1 MRSTLI
7 VSAFA
12 VLALAAPRPQ
22 DIEFDLVDA
31 APDAEV
37 VTPPTDVT
45 SDTVEVQPV
54 SQAVAIGATSVT
66 DTTSTTQKR
75 DFLEVA
81 KNLSKRGDGDCSPEP
96 AGTGPQVS
104 SYVPCSALKRCN

>member
-7 VSAFA
+7 ISAFA
-12 VLALAAPRPQ
+12 ALALAAPRPQ
-22 DIEFDLVDA
+22 DIEFDQVDA
-31 APDAEV
+31 APDAEI

-45 SDTVEVQPV
+45 SDTPVTQPV
-54 SQAVAIGATSVT
+54 SQAVSIGSTSVT
-66 DTTSTTQKR
+66 DTTTTQKR

-81 KNLSKRGDGDCSPEP
+81 NSLSKRGDGDCSAEP

-104 SYVPCSALKRCN
+104 SYVFPPVLRLRN